1 MKTLPTRPYPRRM
14 NEAGPAGARPE
25 SGASG
30 GTTKDRIVEAALE
43 TLKEEGFAGTSAR
56 AIARRGGFNQALIF
70 YHFGTLNDLLLAAL
84 DSTAS
89 ERMERYTEALAGA
102 GRIEERI
109 QVATELYREDL
120 ERGHITVISELIA
133 GSLSRPDLAPEVVA
147 RVEPWV
153 GLVEGIIGEVVT
165 GSVLEGMIQPRT
177 LAFAVVALYLGVD
190 LLSHLDDDVS
200 QAVALFET
208 AGRLASLLEPVLTHR
223 TPGPGH
229 KPPLA

>member
-1 MKTLPTRPYPRRM
+1 MKTLPTPYPKRM
-14 NEAGPAGARPE
+14 NEAGPAGTRPE
-25 SGASG
+25 SGASAV
-30 GTTKDRIVEAALE
+30 TTKDRIVEAALE
-43 TLKEEGFAGTSAR
+43 TLKDEGFAGTSAR

-89 ERMERYTEALAGA
+89 KRMERYTEALAGA

-133 GSLSRPDLAPEVVA
+133 GSLSRPDLGPEVVA

-153 GLVEGIIGEVVT
+153 ELVEGIIREVVA

-190 LLSHLDDDVS
+190 LLSHLDHDVS

-223 TPGPGH
+223 APGPGR
-229 KPPLA
+229 KPPLP